1 MARPGVM
8 IYFDVREPLEEL
20 TDNEKGQLFDAI
32 LEYGQYGVIP
42 EFTGTL
48 RMAWRFIKPNIDRDG
63 NKYEKTVQQR
73 KYASYCNKLKALKR
87 EDEKVSFDTWM
98 GLTDADR
105 QRLMSVDAEP
115 PPTTTPTTTTATT
128 TATTTTTKSS
138 LSTTPS
144 STSVS
149 AATPTAEGDFNQRR
163 QQQMERLRN
172 YQGQ

>member
-1 MARPGVM
+1 MGRPGVM

-20 TDNEKGQLFDAI
+20 ADDEKGRLFDAI

-73 KYASYCNKLKALKR
+73 KYASYCNKLRSLKR
-87 EDEKVSFDTWM
+87 EDEKVSFDAWM
-98 GLTDADR
+98 GLSDADR
-105 QRLMSVDAEP
+105 QRLMSVDTEP
-115 PPTTTPTTTTATT
+115 PPTTITATT
-128 TATTTTTKSS
+128 TATKST
-138 LSTTPS
+138 LASTPA
-144 STSVS
+144 STSAS
-149 AATPTAEGDFNQRR
+149 AAKPTADADFNQRR

-172 YQGQ
+172 YQEQ